1 MRVKDAMHQGV
12 YWVRPD
18 TALTEIAQLMSAHN
32 IGAIP
37 IGENDRLI
45 GMVTERDIVCRGLA
59 NGLELRNA
67 TARDVMTK
75 GIFYTTETAEVAE
88 AAAIMEKHKVRR
100 LPVID
105 NRKRMTGML
114 SIGDVS
120 HAGDQRLCGE
130 ILDAV
135 AARAA

>member
-12 YWVRPD
+12 HWVEPN
-18 TALTEIAQLMSAHN
+18 TSLTEIAQLMKKHN

-37 IGENDRLI
+37 IGDNDRLV

-59 NGLELRNA
+59 KGLDLADA

-88 AAAIMEKHKVRR
+88 AAALMEKHKVRR
-100 LPVID
+100 LPVL
-105 NRKRMTGML
+105 NYSKRMTGML
-114 SIGDVS
+114 SVGDVS
-120 HAGDQRLCGE
+120 HSVEQRLCGQ